1 MKSLL
6 NNTRWS
12 YNPEWQLDDD
22 QEEAIWRDSSVS
34 MKAKGL
40 FAYMKTKPPQWDF
53 SCKRISAEMRDSI
66 DAVQTAMRELE
77 SFGYLNRIK
86 LGSGRL
92 IHILSASPY
101 IGIEPQ
107 IEPSENSK
115 CEVIMHVEDSLYPQ
129 PR

>member
-6 NNTRWS
+6 DTTEWS
-12 YNPEWQLDDD
+12 YNPQWLLDDD
-22 QEEAIWRDSSVS
+22 HEESIWRDSSIS

-40 FAYMKTKPPQWDF
+40 FAYMKTKPPLWDF
-53 SCKRISAEMRDSI
+53 SCKRIASEMRDSLNT
-66 DAVQTAMRELE
+66 VQKAMKELE
-77 SFGYLNRIK
+77 DFGYLNRMK

-92 IHILSASPY
+92 NHTLSAAPY

-107 IEPSENSK
+107 IERSSLDRCK
-115 CEVIMHVEDSLYPQ
+115 ILMHVEDSLYPQ